1 MAKSPENPK
10 QLILRSDALPSA
22 SLNEEVLFFGRAVRA
37 IVKEYGQAIDPG
49 IPVQYAFGSTIIT
62 AGINC
67 RPSIPIDLVKK
78 FQRFLHGRP
87 KRQPLNSCF

>member
-1 MAKSPENPK
+1 MKE
-10 QLILRSDALPSA
+10 QVR
-22 SLNEEVLFFGRAVRA
+22 FFGRAVRA
-37 IVKEYGQAIDPG
+37 IAKEYRQAIFPG
-49 IPVQYAFGSTIIT
+49 IPVQYCKSMRAFGSTIIT

-67 RPSIPIDLVKK
+67 RPIIPFDLVKK